1 MCLTF
6 RRTGTSLYE
15 LLGLQKGATPDEVKK
30 AYRRVGGAVSSEAG
44 PLVEF
49 MCLVFTCLPCES
61 YHR

>member
-44 PLVEF
+44 PSGGVY
-49 MCLVFTCLPCES
+49 VPCI
-61 YHR
+61 YLFAM